1 MTMKRICA
9 LLMLLALLCV
19 GISAL
24 ADDYG
29 TAVISG
35 GTSGKVHLREE
46 PSFESDSMGL
56 FFTGTPVKLLE
67 EMGGDFTRVRIGVES
82 GYMFTDYL
90 RRGAAADKV
99 KPQFW
104 QGEITATNYANM
116 RRGPSTE
123 YQFLGRINEGRSVTI
138 MGETRENW
146 YYIEA
151 DGKEG
156 YISARLVYTNG
167 TPVSSPSNSAIYI
180 QPDIPAAAYDDM
192 HPAYAQVM
200 LGQQPLF
207 YAAHGSAAYIGNVGT
222 CFDLGGEAQPTHF
235 AVLNMDGDAAQE
247 IVLKVAVNGR
257 EYGYLVLDEQKGQVH
272 GYSFFYRGMIGLRA
286 DGSFSYA
293 SSAAESGFGGA
304 SFIGQICRVTPTA
317 CTGLANDGGIE
328 YFVGGVPV
336 SEAAYN
342 RACDVQDSKPEAI
355 WIQFTDG
362 NVRARFGK

>member
-222 CFDLGGEAQPTHF
+222 CFDLGGEAQLAPLLAPHERRDF
-235 AVLNMDGDAAQE
+235 HPFSRLSADFHKIVCLRILDPAGNAAHAHPAPLALLAAKE
-247 IVLKVAVNGR
+247 IEAR
-257 EYGYLVLDEQKGQVH
+257 RSVLDAQD
-272 GYSFFYRGMIGLRA
+272 FLRLVVGCVIK
-286 DGSFSYA
+286 D
-293 SSAAESGFGGA
+293 
-304 SFIGQICRVTPTA
+304 CLRVRP
-317 CTGLANDGGIE
+317 
-328 YFVGGVPV
+328 
-336 SEAAYN
+336 
-342 RACDVQDSKPEAI
+342 
-355 WIQFTDG
+355 
-362 NVRARFGK
+362 